1 MMPGVQEEP
10 APAAPPATF
19 LDALSTVVASGLGA
33 GYAPVAPGTFG
44 SAVGLLLFWPV
55 HALPSWALAVG
66 TAVLALGGVAAGG
79 RLASRMKV
87 EDPGRVV
94 IDEVA
99 GMWVTLLF
107 LPFDWRT
114 ALVGFVAFRIM
125 DVVKPWPARQ
135 MEDLPGGWGIMADD
149 LMAGVYANL
158 LTRVVLLVWAP
169 AVAS

>member
-1 MMPGVQEEP
+1 MD
-10 APAAPPATF
+10 PAAPPAKRSL
-19 LDALSTVVASGLGA
+19 LDPISTVVATGLGT
-33 GYAPVAPGTFG
+33 GFAPIAPGTFG
-44 SAVGLLLFWPV
+44 SALGLALFWAA
-55 HALPSWALAVG
+55 HRLPPWALVAGAV
-66 TAVLALGGVAAGG
+66 AIALGGVAAGD
-79 RLASRMKV
+79 RLARRMGI

-107 LPFDWRT
+107 LPFGWRT
-114 ALVGFVAFRIM
+114 ALVGFLAFRVM

-158 LTRVVLLVWAP
+158 LVRVVLFVWP
-169 AVAS
+169 LP

>member
-1 MMPGVQEEP
+1 MQAEP
-10 APAAPPATF
+10 VDLVRPATF
-19 LDALSTVVASGLGA
+19 LDSVATVVATGLGA
-33 GYAPVAPGTFG
+33 GFSPVAPGTFG

-55 HALPSWALAVG
+55 RALSPWLHLAGAAALA
-66 TAVLALGGVAAGG
+66 LAGIAAGG

-99 GMWVTLLF
+99 GMWVSLLF
-107 LPFDWRT
+107 LPFTWRT
-114 ALVGFVAFRIM
+114 ALIAFVAFRVM
-125 DVVKPWPARQ
+125 DMVKPWPARQ

-158 LTRVVLLVWAP
+158 LVRVALLLWPLA
-169 AVAS
+169 

>member
-1 MMPGVQEEP
+1 MD
-10 APAAPPATF
+10 PAAPPAKRSF
-19 LDALSTVVASGLGA
+19 LDPLSTVVATGLGT
-33 GYAPVAPGTFG
+33 GFAPIAPGTFG
-44 SAVGLLLFWPV
+44 SALGLGLFWAA
-55 HALPSWALAVG
+55 HRLPAWALVVGAV
-66 TAVLALGGVAAGG
+66 AIALGGVAAGD
-79 RLASRMKV
+79 RLARRMGI

-107 LPFDWRT
+107 LPFGWRT
-114 ALVGFVAFRIM
+114 ALVGFLAYRVM

-158 LTRVVLLVWAP
+158 LVRVALFVWP
-169 AVAS
+169 LP